1 MSILKTTKV
10 IEIIQIT
17 LKIVFGLIRFYV
29 IKV

>member
-10 IEIIQIT
+10 IKIIQIA
-17 LKIVFGLIRFYV
+17 LKIVFGFIRFYV